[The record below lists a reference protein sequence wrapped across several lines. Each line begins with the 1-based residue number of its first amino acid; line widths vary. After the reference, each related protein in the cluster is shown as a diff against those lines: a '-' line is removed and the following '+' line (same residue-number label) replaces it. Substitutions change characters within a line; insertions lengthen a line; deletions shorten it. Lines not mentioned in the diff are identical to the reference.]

1 MSELGTLFTGI
12 FILGG
17 SMFIFAATV
26 GIVRLP
32 DLFLRMHAATKAG
45 TLGAGL
51 ILLGSVFYFWEL
63 GVVTRGLVTL
73 FFIVMSAPV
82 AAHTIARASYMSG
95 TKLFT
100 EVDELK
106 KYREELERGETAQS
120 EQVSE
125 SIADELADFD

>member
-17 SMFIFAATV
+17 SLFVFAATV

-45 TLGAGL
+45 TLGTGL
-51 ILLGSVFYFWEL
+51 ILIGSIFYFWEM

-82 AAHTIARASYMSG
+82 AAHTIARASYIYG

-106 KYREELERGETAQS
+106 IYREKQEGGEVAQS
-120 EQVSE
+120 EQASE

>member
-1 MSELGTLFTGI
+1 MSEIGTLFTGI

-17 SMFIFAATV
+17 ALFVFAATV

-45 TLGAGL
+45 TLGTGL
-51 ILLGSVFYFWEL
+51 ILLGAVFFFWEL

-82 AAHTIARASYMSG
+82 AAHTIARASYISG
-95 TKLFT
+95 TKLNT
-100 EVDELK
+100 EIDELK
-106 KYREELERGETAQS
+106 IYRDKQSRGEDTQS
-120 EQVSE
+120 EQVRE
-125 SIADELADFD
+125 SISDELADFD